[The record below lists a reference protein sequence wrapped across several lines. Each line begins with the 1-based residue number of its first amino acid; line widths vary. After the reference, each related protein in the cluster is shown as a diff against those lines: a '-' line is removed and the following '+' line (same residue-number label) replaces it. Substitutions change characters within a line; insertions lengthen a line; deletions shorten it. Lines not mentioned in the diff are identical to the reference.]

1 MPEIIDAQTAASMVK
16 ENDRIM
22 VGGFLAVGS
31 PDNMIDALIE
41 KGTKNLHMI
50 VICTDYVDR
59 GNGKLITSRQVKSLQ
74 VSHIGTNKN
83 TQQQFTEGSL
93 KIEFNPQGTLS
104 ERIRIGGAG
113 IGGFLSPVGLGTILE
128 NEKQVVEVDGQKFF
142 LERPIKADFAFIRA
156 KKADKFGNLVYSKTG
171 RNSNPLMA
179 PAAKITIVEVDE
191 IVENGQLDPE
201 AIVTPGIYIDYI
213 VKHKE

>member
-1 MPEIIDAQTAASMVK
+1 MPEIIDAKTAASMVK

-22 VGGFLAVGS
+22 VGGFLAVGA
-31 PDNMIDALIE
+31 PDNIIDALIE
-41 KGTKNLHMI
+41 KGTKDLHMI

-59 GNGKLITSRQVKSLQ
+59 GNGKLITAKQIKSLQ

-83 TQQQFTEGSL
+83 TQQQYTEGTL
-93 KIEFNPQGTLS
+93 KIEFNPQGTIS

-128 NEKQVVEVDGQKFF
+128 NEKQVIEVDGQKFF

-156 KKADKFGNLVYSKTG
+156 KKADKFGNLIYSKTA

-179 PAAKITIVEVDE
+179 PAAKITIVEADE

-201 AIVTPGIYIDYI
+201 AIVTPGIFIDYI

>member
-1 MPEIIDAQTAASMVK
+1 MPEIIDAKTAASMVK

-31 PDNMIDALIE
+31 PDNIIDALVE

-50 VICTDYVDR
+50 CICTDYVDR

-83 TQQQFTEGSL
+83 TQQQYTEGTL
-93 KIEFNPQGTLS
+93 KIEFNPQGTIS

-128 NEKQVVEVDGQKFF
+128 QEKQVVEFDGQKFF
-142 LERPIKADFAFIRA
+142 LERPIKADFAIIRA
-156 KKADKFGNLVYSKTG
+156 KKADKFGNLIYSKTA
-171 RNSNPLMA
+171 RNSNPVMA

-201 AIVTPGIYIDYI
+201 AIITPGIFVDYL

>member
-1 MPEIIDAQTAASMVK
+1 MPEIIDAKTAASMVK
-16 ENDRIM
+16 EHDRVM

-50 VICTDYVDR
+50 CICTDYVDR
-59 GNGKLITSRQVKSLQ
+59 GNGKLITARQVKSLQ

-83 TQQQFTEGSL
+83 TQQQYTEGTL
-93 KIEFNPQGTLS
+93 KIEFNPQGTIS

-128 NEKQVVEVDGQKFF
+128 QEKQVVEYDGQKFF
-142 LERPIKADFAFIRA
+142 LERPIKADFALIRA
-156 KKADKFGNLVYSKTG
+156 KKADKFGNLIYSKTG

-201 AIVTPGIYIDYI
+201 AIVTPGIFIDYI

>member
-1 MPEIIDAQTAASMVK
+1 MPEIIDAKTAASMVK

-22 VGGFLAVGS
+22 VGGFLAVGA
-31 PDNMIDALIE
+31 PDNIIDALVE
-41 KGTKNLHMI
+41 KGTKDLHMI

-59 GNGKLITSRQVKSLQ
+59 GNGKLITAKQIKSLQ

-83 TQQQFTEGSL
+83 TQQQYTEGTL
-93 KIEFNPQGTLS
+93 KIEFNPQGTIS

-128 NEKQVVEVDGQKFF
+128 NEKQVIEVDGQKFF

-156 KKADKFGNLVYSKTG
+156 KKADKFGNLIYSKTA

-179 PAAKITIVEVDE
+179 PAAKITIVEADE

-201 AIVTPGIYIDYI
+201 AIVTPGIFIDYI

>member
-1 MPEIIDAQTAASMVK
+1 MPEIIDAKTAASMVK

-22 VGGFLAVGS
+22 VGGFLAVGAS
-31 PDNMIDALIE
+31 DNIIDALVE
-41 KGTKNLHMI
+41 KGTKDLHMI

-59 GNGKLITSRQVKSLQ
+59 GNGKLITAKQIKSLQ

-83 TQQQFTEGSL
+83 TQQQYTEGTL
-93 KIEFNPQGTLS
+93 KIEFNPQGTIS

-128 NEKQVVEVDGQKFF
+128 NEKQVIEVDGQKFF

-156 KKADKFGNLVYSKTG
+156 KKADKFGNLIYSKTA

-179 PAAKITIVEVDE
+179 PAAKITIVEADE

-201 AIVTPGIYIDYI
+201 AIVTPGIFIDYI

>member
-1 MPEIIDAQTAASMVK
+1 MPEIIDAKTAASMVK
-16 ENDRIM
+16 EHDRVM

-31 PDNMIDALIE
+31 PDNIIDALIE

-50 VICTDYVDR
+50 CICTDYVDR
-59 GNGKLITSRQVKSLQ
+59 GNGKLITARQVKSLQ

-83 TQQQFTEGSL
+83 TQQQYTEGTL
-93 KIEFNPQGTLS
+93 KIEFNPQGTIS

-128 NEKQVVEVDGQKFF
+128 QEKQVVEYDGQKFF
-142 LERPIKADFAFIRA
+142 LERPIKADFALIRA
-156 KKADKFGNLVYSKTG
+156 KKADKFGNLVYSKTA

-179 PAAKITIVEVDE
+179 PAGKITIVEVDE

-201 AIVTPGIYIDYI
+201 AIVTPGIFIDYI

>member
-156 KKADKFGNLVYSKTG
+156 KKADKFGNLVYSKTA
-171 RNSNPLMA
+171 RNSNPVMA